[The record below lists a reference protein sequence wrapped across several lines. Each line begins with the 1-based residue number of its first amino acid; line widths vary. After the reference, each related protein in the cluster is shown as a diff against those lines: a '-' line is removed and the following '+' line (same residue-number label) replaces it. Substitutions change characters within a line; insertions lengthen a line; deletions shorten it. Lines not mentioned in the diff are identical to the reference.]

1 MTQLLNLEVYALVL
15 VFLRFG
21 AAFMLIPGLMSSYV
35 NARLRLCI
43 ALAVTVVATPLV
55 SEIIPIPSGNI
66 DTTIRLCLF
75 EICYGLFL
83 GFMMQIMFQA
93 INLAGN
99 FAGQATGF
107 SNAQV
112 FDPNFQTQSIVI
124 ESFLSLVAIVFIFV
138 TDIHHLMFSAIIESY
153 KILPFGGTLPTGDM
167 ANFLTKSLNE
177 SFIIGFKIG
186 SPFIAFTIIFYSG
199 MGLIS
204 RLMPQLNIFFLSLPL
219 QIYLGLGVLFL
230 TLPIMILWFTKY
242 FETELYKLAN
252 Q

>member
-1 MTQLLNLEVYALVL
+1 MTQLLNLEVYAFVL

-21 AAFMLIPGLMSSYV
+21 SAFVLLPGLMTSYV
-35 NARLRLCI
+35 SNNLRLSI
-43 ALAVTVVATPLV
+43 ALAVTVVSTPLV
-55 SEIIPIPSGNI
+55 SDMLPVPSGAI
-66 DTTIRLCLF
+66 DETIRFCLF

-83 GFMMQIMFQA
+83 GFMMQVMFQA

-112 FDPNFQTQSIVI
+112 FDPTFQTQSLVI
-124 ESFLSLVAIVFIFV
+124 ETFLSLVAIVFVFI
-138 TDIHHLMFSAIIESY
+138 TDLHHLMFSAIIESY
-153 KILPFGGTLPTGDM
+153 RIFPFGGTLPTGDM
-167 ANFLTKSLNE
+167 AKYLAQSLND

-199 MGLIS
+199 MGLVS

-242 FETELYKLAN
+242 FESELYQLSN
-252 Q
+252 

>member
-1 MTQLLNLEVYALVL
+1 MTQLLNLEVYALIL
-15 VFLRFG
+15 IFLRFG

-55 SEIIPIPSGNI
+55 SETIPIPSGNI
-66 DTTIRLCLF
+66 DTTIRFCLF

-83 GFMMQIMFQA
+83 GFMMQIMFQS

-99 FAGQATGF
+99 FAGQATCF

-124 ESFLSLVAIVFIFV
+124 ESFMSLVAIVFIFV
-138 TDIHHLMFSAIIESY
+138 TDMHHLMFSAVIESY
-153 KILPFGGTLPTGDM
+153 KIFPFGGTLPTGDM
-167 ANFLTKSLNE
+167 ADFLTQSLNK
-177 SFIIGFKIG
+177 SFIIGFKLG
-186 SPFIAFTIIFYSG
+186 SPFIAFTSIFYSG
-199 MGLIS
+199 MGLLS

-242 FETELYKLAN
+242 FETELYQLAN